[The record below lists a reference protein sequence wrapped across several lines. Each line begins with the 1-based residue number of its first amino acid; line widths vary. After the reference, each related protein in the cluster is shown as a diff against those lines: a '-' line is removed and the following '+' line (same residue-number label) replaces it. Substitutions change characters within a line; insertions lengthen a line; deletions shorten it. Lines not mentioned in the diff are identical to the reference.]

1 MGQNPVSNIP
11 PQAALKLL
19 GGSGGRIPRFVLVAE
34 QVVVS
39 VIDRDLPKCHPS
51 QNSGPLVPCK
61 LPNVS
66 KTINWR
72 RVRIFRCCF

>member
-39 VIDRDLPKCHPS
+39 VIDRELPKCHHS
-51 QNSGPLVPCK
+51 KKTGPLVTRK

-66 KTINWR
+66 KTIN
-72 RVRIFRCCF
+72 